1 MDGKMKVGILHN
13 INDIR
18 CEESEIPKIQS
29 DEILVKVTCAGICG
43 TDFERVLK
51 TGTWKFPTILGHEFG
66 GEIVEM
72 GNDVK
77 EFRIGNKVVVN
88 PMVPCG
94 DCKYCKVGKFNL
106 CDEYDYL
113 GSRSSGGFAEYAKV
127 KYTNAYKVPDDLTDE
142 QIAGIDPAAIGL
154 HGIIKGGVKI
164 GDTVVVF
171 GAGPIGHYTIQWAK
185 HIGASTVIAIDLR
198 DEKLKIA
205 KEVGADYVINVGK
218 VENVLDEIEK
228 ITKGEWADVCFET
241 AGSDI
246 TVIQCIQ
253 AAKKQGSVV
262 YLGTPHRDITL
273 KDKVF
278 ESIIRKELKIVGSWC
293 YHFAA
298 PIHEWIVSIEEIS
311 KGNILVE
318 PLITHRFSIEEVEKA
333 FDMIRDRKEFFN
345 KILIYSG
352 GN

>member
-1 MDGKMKVGILHN
+1 MKGLMKVGILRN

-18 CEESEIPKIQS
+18 CEESEIPQIKA
-29 DEILVKVTCAGICG
+29 DEILIKVKCAGICG

-66 GEIVEM
+66 GKIVKV
-72 GNDVK
+72 GTDVVGHQ
-77 EFRIGNKVVVN
+77 IGDKVVVN

-94 DCKYCKVGKFNL
+94 RCKYCEVGKFNL
-106 CDEYDYL
+106 CDDYDYL

-127 KYTNAYKVPDDLTDE
+127 KYKNAYTVPNSLTHE
-142 QIAGIDPAAIGL
+142 QIAGIDPAAIAL
-154 HGIIKGGVKI
+154 HGIIRGEVKV

-185 HIGASTVIAIDLR
+185 HVGASKVIAVDLR

-205 KEVGADYVINVGK
+205 QEIGADHTLRVDTVDDVVK
-218 VENVLDEIEK
+218 EIEK
-228 ITKGEWADVCFET
+228 LTEGNWADVTYET

-246 TVIQCIQ
+246 TVTQCIQ

-262 YLGTPHRDITL
+262 YLGTPHRDILL

-278 ESIIRKELKIVGSWC
+278 ESIIRKELKVVGSWC
-293 YHFAA
+293 YHFSA
-298 PIHEWIVSIEEIS
+298 PVHEWKVTIDEIA
-311 KGNILVE
+311 KGNIQVE
-318 PLITHRFSIEEVEKA
+318 PLITHKFSVADIDKA
-333 FDMIRDRKEFFN
+333 FDMIRERKEFFN
-345 KILIYSG
+345 KILIYAG
-352 GN
+352 GK